1 MVVRMEKNMS
11 AKYWG
16 YHLAI
21 DAPGASLDYIRNSQR
36 ISDFAKD
43 LVKRIDMVAYGEPVV
58 VHFGSGNKAGY
69 TMYQLIETSNIC
81 AHFVE
86 EDGHGTGKGSY
97 YLDVF
102 SCKPFEKE
110 TVINCA
116 REYFGNNSEIV
127 HYMDRDAYAA
137 SIGSKAVN
145 AETVVDGSEVN
156 VQPTKSIE
164 NDVSV
169 SIFDALDFGKN

>member
-1 MVVRMEKNMS
+1 MS
-11 AKYWG
+11 SKYWG

-21 DAPGASLDYIRNSQR
+21 DAPGANLDYIKDGKR

-43 LVKRIDMVAYGEPVV
+43 LVKRIDMVAYGDPVV

-81 AHFVE
+81 GHFVE
-86 EDGHGTGKGSY
+86 DDGHGTGKGSY

-110 TVINCA
+110 TVVACA
-116 REYFGNNSEIV
+116 REYFGNTTEIV
-127 HYMDRDAYAA
+127 HYMDRDAYMAEMSDVA
-137 SIGSKAVN
+137 SAKN
-145 AETVVDGSEVN
+145 DETIVDGSEVD
-156 VQPTKSIE
+156 VLTDESIASE
-164 NDVSV
+164 VSV
-169 SIFDALDFGKN
+169 SISDALNIKKR